1 MFSSPTIQ
9 IVPPLFGGVFRRIP
23 FSDIARMKMHQL
35 ELSRVSLFRAM
46 KTLCLLNVNV
56 KVNVVDPVDF

>member
-1 MFSSPTIQ
+1 
-9 IVPPLFGGVFRRIP
+9 
-23 FSDIARMKMHQL
+23 MKMHQL